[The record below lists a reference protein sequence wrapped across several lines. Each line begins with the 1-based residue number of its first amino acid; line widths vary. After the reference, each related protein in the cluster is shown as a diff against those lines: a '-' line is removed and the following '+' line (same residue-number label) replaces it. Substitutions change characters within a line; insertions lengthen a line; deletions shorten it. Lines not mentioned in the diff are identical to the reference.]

1 MKSSFK
7 FYLLI
12 IVLCIFSN
20 RIKAQS
26 ESAISSLYFNPSPEL
41 TGLGWNGVSF
51 PNDDAFGFY
60 YNPAMLGYFS
70 QNKNAAVQYAPET
83 DWLNIG
89 DMKINSFALSLG
101 YNFKDLLNGLNLS
114 AGFGFI
120 KNKFDLSEIMRGNA
134 DSYNDFGFGISLDYF
149 VNLCVGI
156 SYKKINSTIK
166 YFWESSQY
174 EANASAIDYGF
185 LLKVPVIKLIDKN
198 LEWELSE
205 KVSLKPVFSYA
216 LGYSRSNIGDEVYY
230 IDRSQSDPL
239 PLTARL
245 GHTLTFGFNLKTN
258 NAFFKLLTY
267 NLILEADDILIE
279 RQNIFDPASNSISTF
294 SYQGMLGDIKFG
306 KHLIQLKGDDKVIVH
321 KGHKINFGE
330 TIAIL
335 RGLFFGRA
343 YSRGIETGGII
354 ISSKGITKLFSS
366 LSNSSLLN
374 YLAKHFELKYINAS
388 IFRKENFETT
398 MSGIEL
404 TFSNFS
410 F

>member
-12 IVLCIFSN
+12 IVVCIFSN
-20 RIKAQS
+20 QIKAQS
-26 ESAISSLYFNPSPEL
+26 EGAISSLYFNPSPEL

-89 DMKINSFALSLG
+89 DVKINSFALSLG

-205 KVSLKPVFSYA
+205 KVSLKPIFSYA

-279 RQNIFDPASNSISTF
+279 RQNIFDPASNFNFFLSRNAWRYKIRQT
-294 SYQGMLGDIKFG
+294 SYS
-306 KHLIQLKGDDKVIVH
+306 
-321 KGHKINFGE
+321 
-330 TIAIL
+330 A
-335 RGLFFGRA
+335 
-343 YSRGIETGGII
+343 
-354 ISSKGITKLFSS
+354 
-366 LSNSSLLN
+366 
-374 YLAKHFELKYINAS
+374 
-388 IFRKENFETT
+388 
-398 MSGIEL
+398 
-404 TFSNFS
+404 
-410 F
+410 